1 MSYKLQL
8 SHEKMDENFRKVATE
23 QINKALG
30 EIQANELGDDKKVHQ
45 LRKRFKK
52 IRALL
57 RMFRGS
63 FGNYKKENRFFR
75 DLGRKLSELRD
86 AETRLHTLEKLQ
98 TDYEQEIKLK
108 VFKKADDQLLDSKL
122 NQIIAFGREEGDF
135 DTIEESLK
143 ASLSRVKAWKL
154 EKKGFESIEDGLLKT
169 YSRARKNHKKIDGS
183 SKPQDFHQ
191 WRKRAKYFRYQLKLL
206 RNLWP
211 EALNFER
218 KAWHKLT
225 DDLGDD
231 HDLHVLAKAIKKMKD
246 LNKKEKQLLMAL
258 SEAKHRDFRQKS
270 FLLGNYLISEPP
282 ELKLKRFKNY
292 WQASL
297 TQKEAESE
305 VDDSKVFPSTPKLLD
320 SEPSYIDH

>member
-1 MSYKLQL
+1 VE
-8 SHEKMDENFRKVATE
+8 EK
-23 QINKALG
+23 
-30 EIQANELGDDKKVHQ
+30 
-45 LRKRFKK
+45 
-52 IRALL
+52 
-57 RMFRGS
+57 S
-63 FGNYKKENRFFR
+63 
-75 DLGRKLSELRD
+75 
-86 AETRLHTLEKLQ
+86 
-98 TDYEQEIKLK
+98 
-108 VFKKADDQLLDSKL
+108 
-122 NQIIAFGREEGDF
+122 
-135 DTIEESLK
+135 
-143 ASLSRVKAWKL
+143 
-154 EKKGFESIEDGLLKT
+154 
-169 YSRARKNHKKIDGS
+169 
-183 SKPQDFHQ
+183 
-191 WRKRAKYFRYQLKLL
+191 
-206 RNLWP
+206 
-211 EALNFER
+211 LNFER